1 MGYLRLEPTFGLS
14 KEVPRIDWPYQR
26 VRWAASTADGL
37 FNHEAKFRC
46 RLAVDT
52 TMRNNQLNFEFHL
65 AATTIAARDGFPSGR
80 RSDLAGRSR
89 LSSNR
94 LFLRLSR
101 LTLE

>member
-1 MGYLRLEPTFGLS
+1 
-14 KEVPRIDWPYQR
+14 
-26 VRWAASTADGL
+26 
-37 FNHEAKFRC
+37 
-46 RLAVDT
+46 
-52 TMRNNQLNFEFHL
+52 MRNNQLNFEFHL